1 MCMLFVYTTYTIL
14 NVVVIMIECSVHV
27 SDGFP
32 KNNLVCELYPFCL
45 DFFKL
50 CKASYKLHGKNN

>member
-1 MCMLFVYTTYTIL
+1 MCIVFVYTTYTIL

-32 KNNLVCELYPFCL
+32 
-45 DFFKL
+45 
-50 CKASYKLHGKNN
+50 